1 MDIILYAL
9 YASPM
14 STPLSTA
21 ILEKQKADGLS
32 SIGAVADA
40 IGVGYSSLDGLL
52 RKGTKPNKATRSKY
66 AKWLG
71 VSETEI
77 DALSSG
83 KAKAKAAAPAKKAAA
98 PAKKAGKP
106 AAKPARKAKAAAPK
120 ASRGPAGI
128 LAEAI
133 DVVGSLV
140 SDDLAIAVH
149 EADEGTREVI
159 ARILGC

>member
-1 MDIILYAL
+1 
-9 YASPM
+9 M
-14 STPLSTA
+14 STPLSAA
-21 ILEKQKADGLS
+21 ILEKKKADGLS
-32 SIGAVADA
+32 SIGALADA

-77 DALSSG
+77 DALSAG
-83 KAKAKAAAPAKKAAA
+83 KAKAAPAKKKASK
-98 PAKKAGKP
+98 PAGKSAKAKP
-106 AAKPARKAKAAAPK
+106 VAKSAKPAGKAKVAPKAAPK